1 MGKNISDLAREQ
13 KKDAFD
19 IVVDLIL
26 KLRASRKSNILLT
39 KKVKQL
45 LEVLTK

>member
-13 KKDAFD
+13 KRDAFD

-26 KLRASRKSNILLT
+26 NYALAERATFFSQ
-39 KKVKQL
+39 KK
-45 LEVLTK
+45 